1 MAAAT
6 TRDRIEE
13 LIDEVRPAIRADG
26 GDIELVEFDEESG
39 RVELRLVGACH
50 SCPHSLMTLKGGIE
64 QRLKSRLPEVKTVIA
79 I

>member
-6 TRDRIEE
+6 ILDRIEE
-13 LIDEVRPAIRADG
+13 VIEEIRPAIRADG
-26 GDIELVEFDEESG
+26 GDIELVAFDEESG

-64 QRLKSRLPEVKTVIA
+64 QRLRSRLPEVRSVIA